1 MSALTLF
8 SFLFFTGLVAVI
20 SWWKT
25 RSENLSSSSGYFLGG
40 RSLSGIVIAGSL
52 LLTNLSTEQLVG
64 MNGQGFS
71 AGLAVMGWEVTSGFT
86 LVLMALI
93 FLPRYLRGG
102 IATVADFIEKRYDA
116 GTRNLIAG
124 LFLISLGGIFLPT
137 VLYSGALALDR
148 LFGVQEILGVSQ
160 TTALVIMVWAIGI
173 VGSIYAIFGGLK
185 AVAVSDTVNGVGLL
199 IGGML
204 IPILALIKLGD
215 GSFGEGVTTLI
226 NVHPEK
232 LNAIGDSASP
242 VPFGALFCGI
252 MLINVFYWCTNQA
265 IVQRTFGAKNLAEGQ
280 KGVLYAGFL
289 KIFAPFILVIPGI
302 AAFHL
307 YPEEVLKPDFAYPV
321 LVAKILPTYLVGFF
335 GAVLFGAILSSF
347 NSALNSASTLFALNL
362 YRPIIKP
369 DIADKD
375 LVRVCKFFGIGLAI
389 FSMLVA
395 PYIAN
400 APDGLFTF
408 MKKFMGFFN
417 IPTLIV
423 ILVGFFTARVSA
435 FAAKATIALY
445 MTLYGIFQFVFPVD
459 MSFLYL
465 LGILFG
471 VCTIFMLIVG
481 RLRPHAEAYVQET
494 AGGVDL
500 TPWKYAWHVSAAA
513 VISMIAIYATFSP
526 WGLIAPAAERSQN
539 MWVIGTATAIASV
552 VAWILCA
559 KKARATV

>member
-1 MSALTLF
+1 MNFVTLG
-8 SFLFFTGLVAVI
+8 SFLFFTFLVAFI
-20 SWWKT
+20 AWWKT
-25 RSENLSSSSGYFLGG
+25 RDEDLDTGSGYFLGG
-40 RSLSGIVIAGSL
+40 RSLPGFVIAGSL

-71 AGLAVMGWEVTSGFT
+71 GGLAIMGWETTSGFT
-86 LVLMALI
+86 LVLMGMV

-102 IATVADFIEKRYDA
+102 IATVADFLEERYDP

-124 LFLISLGGIFLPT
+124 LFLLSLGGIFLPT

-148 LFGVQEILGVSQ
+148 RFGVQENLGVSQ
-160 TTALVIMVWAIGI
+160 GSAITIMVWAIGI

-199 IGGML
+199 IGGVM
-204 IPILALIKLGD
+204 IPVLGLFKLGD
-215 GSFGEGVTTLI
+215 GSFLI
-226 NVHPEK
+226 GCSNLVNEHPQM
-232 LNAIGDSASP
+232 LNAIGDSESS
-242 VPFGALFCGI
+242 VPFGTLFCGI
-252 MLINVFYWCTNQA
+252 MLINIFYWCTNQA

-280 KGVLYAGFL
+280 KGVLYAGLL

-302 AAFHL
+302 IAFHL
-307 YPEEVLKPDFAYPV
+307 YPDEITSKDFAYPV
-321 LVAKILPTYLVGFF
+321 LVSKILPTYLIGFF

-362 YRPIIKP
+362 YRPVIKP
-369 DIADKD
+369 DINDKE
-375 LVRVCKFFGIGLAI
+375 LVKVCKIFGTALAI
-389 FSMLVA
+389 FAMLVA

-423 ILVGFFTARVSA
+423 ILVGFFTPRVSA

-445 MTLYGIFQFVFPVD
+445 MVLYGVFQFVFPLD

-465 LGILFG
+465 LGILFF
-471 VCTIFMLIVG
+471 VCSVFMLVVG
-481 RLRPHAEAYVQET
+481 KLKPREQAFVQRT
-494 AGGVDL
+494 VDSVDL
-500 TPWKYAWHVSAAA
+500 TPWKYAWHLSSVAT
-513 VISMIAIYATFSP
+513 ISMIAVYAICSP
-526 WGLIAPAAERSQN
+526 IGLIAPVESRSQN
-539 MWVIGTATAIASV
+539 LWIILTASV
-552 VAWILCA
+552 VACVVAWIVCSR
-559 KKARATV
+559 KAMKT

>member
-1 MSALTLF
+1 MSALTLI
-8 SFLFFTGLVAVI
+8 SFLFFTGLVALI

-25 RSENLSSSSGYFLGG
+25 RSENLETSAGYFLGG
-40 RSLSGIVIAGSL
+40 RSLSGLVIAGSL

-71 AGLAVMGWEVTSGFT
+71 AGLVFMGWEVTSGFT

-102 IATVADFIEKRYDA
+102 IATVADFLEKRYDA
-116 GTRNLIAG
+116 GTRNIIAG
-124 LFLISLGGIFLPT
+124 LFLISLGVIFLPT
-137 VLYSGALALDR
+137 VLYSGALALDQ
-148 LFGVQEILGVSQ
+148 LFGIQASFGVSPR
-160 TTALVIMVWAIGI
+160 TALVMMVWAIGI
-173 VGSIYAIFGGLK
+173 IGGIYAIFGGLK
-185 AVAVSDTVNGVGLL
+185 AVAVSDTVNGIGLL

-204 IPILALIKLGD
+204 IPILALLKMGD
-215 GSFGEGVTTLI
+215 GSFGAGVSRMI
-226 NVHPEK
+226 NEHPEK

-252 MLINVFYWCTNQA
+252 MLINIFYWCTNQA

-307 YPEEVLKPDFAYPV
+307 YPTEVSNPDFAYPV
-321 LVAKILPTYLVGFF
+321 LVAKILPTSLIGFF

-362 YRPIIKP
+362 YRPIFKP
-369 DIADKD
+369 QINDRD
-375 LVRVCKFFGIGLAI
+375 LVRVCKIFGTALAI

-395 PYIAN
+395 PSIAN

-445 MTLYGIFQFVFPVD
+445 MALYGIFQFVFPVQ

-465 LGILFG
+465 LGILFV
-471 VCTIFMLIVG
+471 VCTLFMLIVG
-481 RLRPHAEAYVQET
+481 KLKPNTEAYVQET

-500 TPWKYAWHVSAAA
+500 TPWPYAWHVSAVGVIAMVA
-513 VISMIAIYATFSP
+513 VYATFSP

-539 MWVIGTATAIASV
+539 LWVIGGVSAIATA
-552 VAWILCA
+552 VAIGICV
-559 KKARATV
+559 KTVRPAR